1 MCGIRSAD
9 VHYSLIHPQEWLIA
23 QTIHCSLRRAAANSE
38 NIIGSGGRI
47 QKREI
52 IRGAAPNEGTPLRLQ
67 ALLWKTSSDFSFP
80 SPYHGDNMLDN
91 LKDPSSDF
99 WDKSGRLSYLREE
112 TWGPCQWSAVWWD
125 LQEIFIIRISRV
137 SWVFKGLD
145 RWERRWCKLYLAYP
159 GWALGV
165 GNWSQGAAVQERH
178 LEIWC

>member
-1 MCGIRSAD
+1 
-9 VHYSLIHPQEWLIA
+9 
-23 QTIHCSLRRAAANSE
+23 
-38 NIIGSGGRI
+38 
-47 QKREI
+47 
-52 IRGAAPNEGTPLRLQ
+52 
-67 ALLWKTSSDFSFP
+67 
-80 SPYHGDNMLDN
+80 MLDN

-99 WDKSGRLSYLREE
+99 RDKSGRLSYLREE

-159 GWALGV
+159 GWVLGV

-178 LEIWC
+178 LEIRCNRKVFRSAFFLPKPPRLGAKERPGIAGGPKAKGLGSPARGALLISGSGVLG